1 MEGKKG
7 ISEDWLSLW
16 MGLFI
21 FVLGL
26 AMFIGM
32 DLLGW
37 GVKLNIWTDI
47 NKSLSSV
54 SGSLKGMPGFTSL
67 FLTYLFMLILTM
79 IGAVAMGVNAGRFIL
94 GFTLIFWISFGCF
107 RFVIFSTIP
116 IPNSGTPSWSR
127 TNELVRLPQTVE
139 PFR

>member
-1 MEGKKG
+1 MEVKKG

-26 AMFIGM
+26 GMFIGL

-37 GVKLNIWTDI
+37 GIKLNIWTDI
-47 NKSLSSV
+47 TKALSSV
-54 SGSLKGMPGFTSL
+54 SGALKGMPGFTSL
-67 FLTYLFMLILTM
+67 FLTYLFMLFITM

-94 GFTLIFWISFGCF
+94 GFTLIFWISFG
-107 RFVIFSTIP
+107 
-116 IPNSGTPSWSR
+116 
-127 TNELVRLPQTVE
+127 
-139 PFR
+139 